1 MQRIKLLSKYAS
13 NVQLLTN
20 SPTPLADHTLHPAHT
35 KNVDQ
40 LEFSSSREL
49 LLVDTLT
56 DAIDTPALINKLIPR
71 LLRGAHIAVLGYST
85 RLDGD
90 FIARLNGAREVSR
103 TTSGHQTVSLLRPLA
118 PNPATKPSLSI
129 LVPAKNE
136 KGNIQTLFKQLPSMN
151 DVDLELVFIEGGSSD
166 GTWDAIQQQCD
177 NYQGSITLKCVQ
189 QPGRGKANAVDL
201 GVESATKELVIVL
214 DADLTVAPSE
224 LEKFHTAYC
233 AGAGDFING
242 DRLSLPMEK
251 RAMRPLNFVGNHFFA
266 WSLSRLLRT
275 RLPDTL
281 CGTKLFPREDYFR
294 MRQWCID
301 LGLQDPF
308 GDFSLLMSAS
318 SLGLGIANV
327 PIAYKARRYGTTQ
340 IRRFRDGMK
349 LLTMCRTARN
359 QRFQGARWP
368 SR

>member
-13 NVQLLTN
+13 NVQLLAN
-20 SPTPLADHTLHPAHT
+20 SPTPLADHTLCPIHT
-35 KNVDQ
+35 KNVEQ
-40 LEFSSSREL
+40 LNFFSSREL

-56 DAIDTPALINKLIPR
+56 DAINIPGLIGKLTPR
-71 LLRGAHIAVLGYST
+71 LSRGARIAVLGYST

-90 FIARLNGAREVSR
+90 FMAKLNGAREVSR
-103 TTSGHQTVSLLRPLA
+103 TSSEHQTISLLRPQSPHPLL
-118 PNPATKPSLSI
+118 KPSLSI

-136 KGNIQTLFKQLPSMN
+136 KGNIQSLFKRLPSIN
-151 DVDLELVFIEGGSSD
+151 DVGLELVFIEGGSCD
-166 GTWDAIQQQCD
+166 GTWNEIQQQCD
-177 NYQGSITLKCVQ
+177 NYRGSLTLKCVQ
-189 QPGRGKANAVDL
+189 QVGRGKANAVDL
-201 GVESATKELVIVL
+201 GVEAASNELVTIL

-224 LEKFHTAYC
+224 LEKFYTAYC

-251 RAMRPLNFVGNHFFA
+251 HAMRPLNFIGNHFFA
-266 WSLSRLLRT
+266 WALSRLLHT

-294 MRQWCID
+294 MRQWCHD

-327 PIAYKARRYGTTQ
+327 SIAYKARRYGTTQ
-340 IRRFRDGMK
+340 IHRFRDGMK

-368 SR
+368 LL